1 MSKIKLLVLG
11 GNGFIGRNIL
21 AHFTPLDDYD
31 VLAPRRHELNLLDA
45 GDVSAYMAIH
55 RPDVVVHSAVNI
67 QALDENLRM
76 YFNIDRCSGDYG
88 KLITI
93 GSGAEYDMRHY
104 HPMMK
109 ESFFRTHIPADTY
122 GLSKFAAASD
132 IERSGKRA
140 VNLRGF
146 GIYGRHEDYRRRFI
160 SNNICRVLCGFD
172 ISLSQNMRFDFL
184 YVNDLMRILE
194 SFIAREPL
202 HRSYNICT
210 SQPHELLKLAEMVRS
225 VHGNPHIGL
234 SVRESGEKPEYSGD
248 NTRFLDE
255 FGPFTFTDMLE
266 SIRELYA
273 WYSDNVEISDYCRQL
288 REAARSA

>member
-21 AHFTPLDDYD
+21 AHFTQLDSYA
-31 VLAPRRHELNLLDA
+31 VLAPRRQELNLLDA
-45 GDVSAYMAIH
+45 GNVGAYMASH

-67 QALDENLRM
+67 QALDDNLRM

-109 ESFFRTHIPADTY
+109 ESYFRTHIPADIY
-122 GLSKFAAASD
+122 GLSKFTAASD

-146 GIYGRHEDYRRRFI
+146 GIYGRHEDYKRRFI

-172 ISLSQNMRFDFL
+172 VSLSQNMRFDFL
-184 YVNDLMRILE
+184 YVNDLMRIIE
-194 SFIAREPL
+194 SFIVREPR
-202 HRSYNICT
+202 HRNYNICT
-210 SQPHELLKLAEMVRS
+210 SQPHELLGLAEMVRT
-225 VHGNPHIGL
+225 VHGNPDTGL
-234 SVRESGEKPEYSGD
+234 SVRKPGMKAEYSGD
-248 NTRFLDE
+248 NARFLEE
-255 FGPFTFTDMLE
+255 FGPFSFTDMLE

-273 WYSDNVEISDYCRQL
+273 WYRDEVDISDYCRQL
-288 REAARSA
+288 RETPGSA